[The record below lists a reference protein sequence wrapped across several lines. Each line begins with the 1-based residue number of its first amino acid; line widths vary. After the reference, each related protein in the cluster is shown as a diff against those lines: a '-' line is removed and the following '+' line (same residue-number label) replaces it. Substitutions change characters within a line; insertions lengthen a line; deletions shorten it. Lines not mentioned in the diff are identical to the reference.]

1 MRGSAL
7 CMYFTQEELLQLWAL
22 LIRENIIPVKATVS
36 SGVFDSAVLNA
47 VGFLYGN

>member
-22 LIRENIIPVKATVS
+22 QNIIPVKATVS
-36 SGVFDSAVLNA
+36 SGVFDSAVLSA